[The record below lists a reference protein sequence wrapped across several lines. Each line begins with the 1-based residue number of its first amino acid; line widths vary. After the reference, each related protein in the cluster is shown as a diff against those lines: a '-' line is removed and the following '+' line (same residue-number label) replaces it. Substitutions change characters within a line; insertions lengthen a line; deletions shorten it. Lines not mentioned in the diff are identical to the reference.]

1 MASGTTTVRV
11 AADTAERIAALR
23 KDHGGSS
30 DAVVREALDALY
42 WSRMVEAS
50 RRMKPEQP
58 EQREEYQRETEL
70 WDRAAAADAAGT
82 GQ

>member
-11 AADTAERIAALR
+11 STDTAERIAALR

-42 WSRMVEAS
+42 WSRMVDAS
-50 RRMKPEQP
+50 RRMDPEHQ
-58 EQREEYQRETEL
+58 EEYQRESAL
-70 WDRAAAADAAGT
+70 WDRAVAADAT
-82 GQ
+82 RTEQ

>member
-50 RRMKPEQP
+50 RRMDPER
-58 EQREEYQRETEL
+58 REEYQQETAL
-70 WDRAAAADAAGT
+70 WDRAVAADVT
-82 GQ
+82 RTEK

>member
-11 AADTAERIAALR
+11 AAETAERIAALR

-50 RRMKPEQP
+50 RRMDP
-58 EQREEYQRETEL
+58 EQREEYQRDAAL
-70 WDRAAAADAAGT
+70 WDRAAAADAIRT
-82 GQ
+82 EK

>member
-11 AADTAERIAALR
+11 AAETAERIAALR

-50 RRMKPEQP
+50 RRMDP
-58 EQREEYQRETEL
+58 EQREEYQRETAL
-70 WDRAAAADAAGT
+70 WDRAVAVDVT
-82 GQ
+82 RTVK

>member
-1 MASGTTTVRV
+1 MAAATTTVRV
-11 AADTAERIAALR
+11 AVDTAQRIAALR

-50 RRMKPEQP
+50 RQMTPDR
-58 EQREEYQRETEL
+58 REEYERETAL
-70 WDRAAAADAAGT
+70 WDRAATADAVQAVK
-82 GQ
+82 